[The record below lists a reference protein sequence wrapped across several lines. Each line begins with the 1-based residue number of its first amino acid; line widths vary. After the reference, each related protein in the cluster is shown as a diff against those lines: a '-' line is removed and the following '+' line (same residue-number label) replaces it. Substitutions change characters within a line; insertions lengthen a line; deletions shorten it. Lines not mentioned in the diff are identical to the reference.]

1 MPRINLQYSIELE
14 ELAPEIGRLYKKANE
29 LINQISLIQYAE
41 SQVLSSSIVNHIHE
55 TRVNLA
61 KADAMLRDI
70 QSVVSSY
77 VEYELSQNRDEEAQ
91 PARDESTAQPHVGPT
106 TIGDINNSLQ
116 RIKDTVENEKPPQRS

>member
-1 MPRINLQYSIELE
+1 MPRINLQYSIEME

-41 SQVLSSSIVNHIHE
+41 SQILSSSIVNHIHE
-55 TRVNLA
+55 TRVSLA

-77 VEYELSQNRDEEAQ
+77 VEYELSQNQDEETQ
-91 PARDESTAQPHVGPT
+91 TPAAARQSGTLGDLQNSIEALSQQIEGSASDENPT
-106 TIGDINNSLQ
+106 Q
-116 RIKDTVENEKPPQRS
+116 RA